1 MLEFFKIE
9 WSSFSRIKELEN
21 DRLFLRH
28 ACRVYLCYDNWDDF
42 DARILIVL
50 WVYGR
55 IFDLIDLGWE
65 KY

>member
-1 MLEFFKIE
+1 M
-9 WSSFSRIKELEN
+9 
-21 DRLFLRH
+21 
-28 ACRVYLCYDNWDDF
+28 RVYSYEEFLQSIEISYDNWDDF
-42 DARILIVL
+42 GARILIVL

>member
-42 DARILIVL
+42 GYKTLYSIIL
-50 WVYGR
+50 
-55 IFDLIDLGWE
+55 FDIDG
-65 KY
+65 KKI

>member
-1 MLEFFKIE
+1 MRTIL
-9 WSSFSRIKELEN
+9 
-21 DRLFLRH
+21 LR
-28 ACRVYLCYDNWDDF
+28 VSLYDNWDDF

-55 IFDLIDLGWE
+55 IFDLTDLGWE